1 MTMPEGEALTI
12 IAGGGPIPSYVAS
25 AAAKAGRPV
34 FVVGIKGEADQ
45 AIAAFPHEFLD
56 WGQLGRLDEI
66 LSSRGGRDLVLVGSI
81 RTRPDFKG
89 ISLDFATMRSLKD
102 ILAIIIGG
110 DNDVL
115 SGAVRF
121 FEKRGMRVVGAHEVA
136 TDLVVN
142 AGPLGR
148 ARPGRAER
156 RDADTAL
163 RAARA
168 IGVIDAG
175 QAAVAVNGRIVA
187 LEAAEGTDAM
197 LERVGAL
204 KAARRIKWEGRAGVL
219 GKCAKPQQD
228 LRVDMPT
235 IGTRTVEAAISLGL
249 AGIAVEAG
257 RVMIVDRAETIRRA
271 DAAGVFVVGEESK
284 VGAPW

>member
-1 MTMPEGEALTI
+1 MMPEGEGLTV
-12 IAGGGPIPSYVAS
+12 IAGGGPIPAYVA
-25 AAAKAGRPV
+25 AAAVKAGRPV
-34 FVVGIKGEADQ
+34 FVVGIKGEADP

-56 WGQLGRLDEI
+56 WGQLGRLDQI
-66 LSSRGGRDLVLVGSI
+66 LSSQRGRDLVFVGSV

-89 ISLDFATMRSLKD
+89 ISLDLATMRSLKD
-102 ILAIIIGG
+102 ILAIVIGG

-115 SGAVRF
+115 SGTIRF

-136 TDLVVN
+136 TDLVVA

-148 ARPGRAER
+148 TRPGRAER
-156 RDADTAL
+156 RDVEAAL

-168 IGVIDAG
+168 IGAIDAG
-175 QAAVAVNGRIVA
+175 QAAVAVNGRVIA

-197 LERVGAL
+197 LERVATL
-204 KAARRIKWEGRAGVL
+204 KTARRVKWAGRAGVL

-235 IGTRTVEAAISLGL
+235 IGVRTVEAAIGLDL

-257 RVMIVDRAETIRRA
+257 RVMIVDRAEAIRRA
-271 DAAGVFVVGEESK
+271 DAAGLFVIGEDLPA
-284 VGAPW
+284 GAPW

>member
-1 MTMPEGEALTI
+1 MMMPDGEALTI
-12 IAGGGPIPSYVAS
+12 IAGGGAIPSYVAA

-34 FVVGIKGEADQ
+34 FVIGIKGEADQ

-66 LSSRGGRDLVLVGSI
+66 LRSRHGRDLVLVGSI
-81 RTRPDFKG
+81 RSRPDFKG
-89 ISLDFATMRSLKD
+89 ISLDLATMRSLKD

-110 DNDVL
+110 DDDVL
-115 SGAVRF
+115 TGAIRF
-121 FEKRGMRVVGAHEVA
+121 FERRGMRIVGAHEVA
-136 TDLVVN
+136 TDLVVT

-148 ARPGRAER
+148 VQPGRAER
-156 RDADTAL
+156 RDMETAL

-168 IGVIDAG
+168 IGAIDAG
-175 QAAVAVNGRIVA
+175 QAAVAVNGRVVA

-197 LERVGAL
+197 LARVGAL
-204 KAARRIKWEGRAGVL
+204 KTARRVKWEGRAGVL

-235 IGTRTVEAAISLGL
+235 IGPQTVEAAVGLGL

-257 RVMIVDRAETIRRA
+257 RVMIVDRAEAIRRA
-271 DAAGVFVVGEESK
+271 DAAGLFVVGEEST

>member
-1 MTMPEGEALTI
+1 MPESEALTI
-12 IAGGGPIPSYVAS
+12 IAGGGTVPAYVA
-25 AAAKAGRPV
+25 AAAVKAGRPV
-34 FVVGIKGEADQ
+34 FVVGIKGEADP

-66 LSSRGGRDLVLVGSI
+66 LSSQRGRDLVFVGSV

-89 ISLDFATMRSLKD
+89 ISLDLATMRSLKD
-102 ILAIIIGG
+102 ILAIVIGG

-115 SGAVRF
+115 SGAIRF

-136 TDLVVN
+136 TDLVVA

-148 ARPGRAER
+148 IRPARAAR
-156 RDADTAL
+156 RDIEAAL

-168 IGVIDAG
+168 IGAIDAG

-197 LERVGAL
+197 LARCAAL
-204 KAARRIKWEGRAGVL
+204 ARSGPGGVL
-219 GKCAKPQQD
+219 VKLVKPAQD
-228 LRVDMPT
+228 RRADLPT
-235 IGTRTVEAAISLGL
+235 IGPGSVGAAAVAGLRGIAFAAGATLLADRAAAIDAADKAGLFLLGL
-249 AGIAVEAG
+249 DPA
-257 RVMIVDRAETIRRA
+257 TIS
-271 DAAGVFVVGEESK
+271 ES
-284 VGAPW
+284 GDHS

>member
-1 MTMPEGEALTI
+1 MMPEGEALTI
-12 IAGGGPIPSYVAS
+12 IAGGGPIPAYVA
-25 AAAKAGRPV
+25 AAAVKAGRPV

-45 AIAAFPHEFLD
+45 AIAAFPHEFID
-56 WGQLGRLDEI
+56 WGQLGRLEEI
-66 LSSRGGRDLVLVGSI
+66 LKSQGGRDLVLVGSI
-81 RTRPDFKG
+81 RSRPDFKG
-89 ISLDFATMRSLKD
+89 ISLDLATMRSLKD

-115 SGAVRF
+115 SGAIRF
-121 FEKRGMRVVGAHEVA
+121 FEKRGMRVIGAHQVA
-136 TDLVVN
+136 TDLVVS
-142 AGPLGR
+142 AGALGR

-156 RDADTAL
+156 RDIETAL

-168 IGVIDAG
+168 IGAIDAG
-175 QAAVAVNGRIVA
+175 QASVAVNGRVIA

-197 LERVGAL
+197 LERVAGL
-204 KAARRIKWEGRAGVL
+204 KAGRRVKWEGRAGVL

-235 IGTRTVEAAISLGL
+235 IGTRTVEAAINLGL

-257 RVMIVDRAETIRRA
+257 RVMIVDRAEAIRRA
-271 DAAGVFVVGEESK
+271 DAAGLFVVGEDSTA
-284 VGAPW
+284 GAAW